1 MLLIVDNNDSFTYN
15 VVELIRKVSKIDVI
29 VKKSDTLTLEEV
41 SPFTHIVF
49 SPGPSLPDQFPIMK
63 KILEHYQDH
72 KKILGICLGHQAICE
87 FFGAQLYHTGTVKH
101 GVASQIS
108 CDPSSSLFKD
118 QTELIVGRYHSW
130 AAKEI
135 PTCLKVTACD
145 NEGIVMAVEHI
156 SKNIYGVQFHP
167 ESYITQAGTSI
178 IDNFLNETKK

>member
-41 SPFTHIVF
+41 NSFTHIIF

-63 KILEHYQDH
+63 KILEHFQDH

-101 GVASQIS
+101 GV
-108 CDPSSSLFKD
+108 SSLINCVPTSTLFRDK
-118 QTELIVGRYHSW
+118 TELMVGRYHSR

-135 PTCLKVTACD
+135 PTCLKVTASD
-145 NEGIVMAVEHI
+145 NEGVVMAVEHT

-167 ESYITQAGTSI
+167 ESYITQAGASI
-178 IDNFLNETKK
+178 IENFLNKTQK